1 MPVTIE
7 NIVLLVQPLGANYVV
22 KIADLDKIMR
32 EVELHRAIDPC
43 NCRYL
48 RKALLDLSG
57 KVEGAGPGLAG
68 IVFEGFL
75 DRNINANDCA
85 ADGGKLGI
93 MYFSHVRIN
102 ADDIMRLLM

>member
-1 MPVTIE
+1 VRVAIE

-32 EVELHRAIDPC
+32 EVELHCAINPC

-57 KVEGAGPGLAG
+57 KVKGAGPGLAG
-68 IVFEGFL
+68 IVLEGFL
-75 DRNINANDCA
+75 YQNINANDCA

-93 MYFSHVRIN
+93 MYFRHVRIN
-102 ADDIMRLLM
+102 ADNTMRLLL